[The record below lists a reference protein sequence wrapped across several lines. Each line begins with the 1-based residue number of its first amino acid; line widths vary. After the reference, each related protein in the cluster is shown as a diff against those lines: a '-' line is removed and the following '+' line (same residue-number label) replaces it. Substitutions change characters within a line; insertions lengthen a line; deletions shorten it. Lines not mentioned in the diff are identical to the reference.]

1 MPTTRGA
8 QSATIRLE
16 AELSI
21 IHDTNLVRLP
31 DWASEQ
37 LPSRGQVAVHATI
50 DGHPFE
56 TVVEPD
62 GRKGHWLRVDRHLQ
76 QAAGIGPGDTVEMT
90 LEVSRDWPEPDVPED
105 LAAALDAAP
114 ASIRDVWEDITP
126 MATWEWVRWV
136 RATADPATRQ
146 RRVEVSLSKMD
157 GGKRRPCCF
166 DLSSCTEPDLA
177 RSGKLLEPS

>member
-1 MPTTRGA
+1 MATTRGA
-8 QSATIRLE
+8 QSTTIRLE
-16 AELSI
+16 ARLSTI
-21 IHDTNLVRLP
+21 DDISLVRLP
-31 DWASEQ
+31 EAASEQ

-62 GRKGHWLRVDRHLQ
+62 GRKGHWVRVDRHLQ
-76 QAAGIGPGDTVEMT
+76 QAAGIGPGDSVEMT
-90 LEVSRDWPEPDVPED
+90 LEVAPDWPEPDVPED

-114 ASIRDVWEDITP
+114 ASIRGVWEDITP
-126 MATWEWVRWV
+126 MARWEWVRWV
-136 RATADPATRQ
+136 RATANPATRQ
-146 RRVEVSLSKMD
+146 RRVEVSISKMD

-177 RSGKLLEPS
+177 TSGRLREPS